1 VSQTRVPS
9 LALGILDFRRLA
21 QGRGHGSLTRVPL
34 ARGLRLV
41 TGSTEADNHT
51 VVAYCLLPSKIASL
65 WYLSTGRG
73 AGAQKISPRP
83 ISILL
88 ERKIERGE
96 ERLEGLLSSRKSQK
110 GNFTLQI
117 NSVTEIRSAQ
127 FLAPTF
133 ARKTLYSG

>member
-1 VSQTRVPS
+1 MSGTRVPS
-9 LALGILDFRRLA
+9 FVLGVLLTSAVESGVTGTRRGTCPA
-21 QGRGHGSLTRVPL
+21 DP
-34 ARGLRLV
+34 GLRLV

-65 WYLSTGRG
+65 WYLSKGRR
-73 AGAQKISPRP
+73 AGAQKIGPRP